1 MSMCITMYMILWLVS
16 ELLVIFGLRGC
27 VVGCSCKPKITY
39 IHVVVVVVVYVVVV
53 VERVYVIKPGRELF
67 ALVR

>member
-1 MSMCITMYMILWLVS
+1 MSMCITMYMILWLVLES
-16 ELLVIFGLRGC
+16 LVIFGLRGC

-39 IHVVVVVVVYVVVV
+39 IHVVVVVVYVVVV
-53 VERVYVIKPGRELF
+53 VEKVYVVKPGRELF